1 MAISIETLKAMDCD
15 HQGIE
20 LTDGEQQLIRP
31 EIESYMVQAGE
42 PIGEPMYG
50 SLKVLH

>member
-15 HQGIE
+15 RQGID
-20 LTDGEQQLIRP
+20 LADGEQQLIRP
-31 EIESYMVQAGE
+31 EIESYMVQACE

-50 SLKVLH
+50 TLKVLH

>member
-20 LTDGEQQLIRP
+20 LTDGEQKLFLP
-31 EIESYMVQAGE
+31 EIES
-42 PIGEPMYG
+42 
-50 SLKVLH
+50 

>member
-1 MAISIETLKAMDCD
+1 MAISIETLKAMDCY

-31 EIESYMVQAGE
+31 ETEGYMVPACE
-42 PIGEPMYG
+42 PIGELMDG